1 MAKTKWGI
9 MGTGWIAEKFAADL
23 KQVNTAELAA
33 VGSRTSENAQ
43 KFAAEHAIP
52 RSYGS
57 YQELV
62 LDSDVDVIYVATPH
76 PFHKENVLTSLRAG
90 KAVLCEKPFTV
101 HSSELEE
108 LIQYARENKLFL
120 MEAMWT
126 RFLPS
131 IQKVRQW
138 LAEGKIGEVQLLKA
152 DFGFR
157 TDWDPANRLLN
168 PNLGGGALLD
178 AGIYPI
184 SFASMVLGTRPD
196 KITSTAY
203 IGSTGVD
210 EQFSVL
216 LSYPN
221 GKTAALNGA
230 VRLNL
235 NNDAYIYGT
244 EGSIYIPNFLM
255 AKTAS
260 LFRDNQVVETYTD
273 ERSTDGY
280 SFEAEEVSRCIQEG
294 ITESSIMPLDESLGI
309 MKIIDEIRTQWEL
322 RYPFE

>member
-1 MAKTKWGI
+1 MTTTKWGI

-23 KQVNTAELAA
+23 KQVKQAELTAI
-33 VGSRTSENAQ
+33 GSRTSESAQ
-43 KFAAEHAIP
+43 KFAAEHDIP
-52 RSYGS
+52 QVYGS

-62 LDSDVDVIYVATPH
+62 DDPDVDVIYVATPH
-76 PFHKENVLTSLRAG
+76 PFHKENVLISLRAG

-101 HSSELEE
+101 HSTELVE

-126 RFLPS
+126 RFLPP

-138 LAEGKIGEVQLLKA
+138 LKEGQIGEVQLLKA

-157 TDWDPANRLLN
+157 TEWDPNNRLLN
-168 PNLGGGALLD
+168 PKLGGGALLD

-184 SFASMVLGTRPD
+184 SFASMVMGYKPD
-196 KITSTAY
+196 KINSTAH

-221 GKTAALNGA
+221 GKTASLNGA

-235 NNDAYIYGT
+235 NNEAYIYGT
-244 EGSIYIPNFLM
+244 EGSIHIPNFLM

-260 LFRDNQVVETYTD
+260 LFRDNQVIETYTD
-273 ERSTDGY
+273 DRKTDGY
-280 SFEAEEVSRCIQEG
+280 AFEAEEVSRCIQEG
-294 ITESSIMPLDESLGI
+294 VTESPIMPLDESLGI
-309 MKIIDEIRTQWEL
+309 MNIMDEIRKQWGL